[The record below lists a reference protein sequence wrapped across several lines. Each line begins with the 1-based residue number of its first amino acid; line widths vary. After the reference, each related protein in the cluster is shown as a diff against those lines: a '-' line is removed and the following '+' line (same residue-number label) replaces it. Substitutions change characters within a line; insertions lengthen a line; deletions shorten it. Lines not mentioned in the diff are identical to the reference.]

1 MKLFLILIIV
11 ALGLGV
17 GFCPPIRSEAA
28 VLYTQVAEVFSGS
41 ELPDASSLAAT
52 ECQPN
57 ASAAEQRD
65 CADQH
70 DQVMD
75 KLNPSVDMSGQH
87 KALTKALE
95 Q

>member
-1 MKLFLILIIV
+1 VKLFLILIIV
-11 ALGLGV
+11 ALGLGL
-17 GFCPPIRSEAA
+17 GFCPPIRSEATA
-28 VLYTQVAEVFSGS
+28 LYAQVSEVFSDS
-41 ELPDASSLAAT
+41 ALPDVSSLAAT

-57 ASAAEQRD
+57 ASAEEQRD
-65 CADQH
+65 CADHH

-75 KLNPSVDMSGQH
+75 KLNPSMDMSGQH

>member
-1 MKLFLILIIV
+1 MKLFLMMIIV

-17 GFCPPIRSEAA
+17 AFCPPIRAEAVA
-28 VLYTQVAEVFSGS
+28 LYTQVAEVFSNS
-41 ELPDASSLAAT
+41 ELPDVGSLATT

-65 CADQH
+65 CANQH

-75 KLNPSVDMSGQH
+75 KLNPSMDMSGQH

>member
-1 MKLFLILIIV
+1 MLIIV

-17 GFCPPIRSEAA
+17 AFCPPIRAEAVA
-28 VLYTQVAEVFSGS
+28 LYTQVAEVFSGS
-41 ELPDASSLAAT
+41 ELPDVGSLATA

-57 ASAAEQRD
+57 ASAAEQRN
-65 CADQH
+65 CANQH

-75 KLNPSVDMSGQH
+75 KLNPSMDMSGQH